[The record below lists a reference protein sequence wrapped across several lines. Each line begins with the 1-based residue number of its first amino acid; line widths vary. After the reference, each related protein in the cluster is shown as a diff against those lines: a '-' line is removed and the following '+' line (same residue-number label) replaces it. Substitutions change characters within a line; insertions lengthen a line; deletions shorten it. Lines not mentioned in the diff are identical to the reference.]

1 MAMRQTIETRG
12 AVPLTA
18 EVARHFAERWVTA
31 WNTRRA
37 EAVLALCTDDV
48 QWYDP
53 LTARPEHGKAAL
65 AHYLKSLWETFPDLE
80 MEWQEEPFLSLGG
93 ARVVFHWRMT
103 GTMRGPLEPQGF
115 APTGRSLDAE
125 GIDLFELRDGL
136 VCSYT
141 GFFDARGMAQQIGLL
156 PATGSH
162 TERLAVTAQRLSV
175 RIERRRR

>member
-1 MAMRQTIETRG
+1 MGRTIEKRG

-18 EVARHFAERWVTA
+18 EVARAFAERWLTA
-31 WNTRRA
+31 WNSRRS
-37 EAVLALCTDDV
+37 EAVLVLCTDDV
-48 QWYDP
+48 RWDDP
-53 LTARPEHGKAAL
+53 LTEQTERGKAAL
-65 AHYLKSLWETFPDLE
+65 AHYLQSLWETFPDLE
-80 MEWQEEPFLSLGG
+80 MEWREEPFLSLGG
-93 ARVVFHWRMT
+93 ARVVFHWRMS

-125 GIDLFELRDGL
+125 GIDVFELRDGL

-162 TERLAVTAQRLSV
+162 AERLAVTAQRLSA